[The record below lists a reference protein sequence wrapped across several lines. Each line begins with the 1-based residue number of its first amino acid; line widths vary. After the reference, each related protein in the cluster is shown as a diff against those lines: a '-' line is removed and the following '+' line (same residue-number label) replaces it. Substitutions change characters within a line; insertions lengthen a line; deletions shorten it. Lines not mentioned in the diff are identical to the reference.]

1 MYRGFSYRSCLKQ
14 QQHMN
19 DVFCI
24 QTVLG
29 PLYMSLVDQAGLVTA
44 MNFALGSL

>member
-1 MYRGFSYRSCLKQ
+1 
-14 QQHMN
+14 MN

-29 PLYMSLVDQAGLVTA
+29 PLHMSLVDQAGLVTA

>member
-1 MYRGFSYRSCLKQ
+1 
-14 QQHMN
+14 MN

-29 PLYMSLVDQAGLVTA
+29 PLYMSLVDQAGLVTG
-44 MNFALGSL
+44 MNFALGS

>member
-1 MYRGFSYRSCLKQ
+1 MYRGFSYGSCLKQ

-29 PLYMSLVDQAGLVTA
+29 PLYMSPVDQAGLVTG
-44 MNFALGSL
+44 MNFALGS